1 MFPHPAA
8 SQSEGVREEPVLEN
22 PITFILKVIVK
33 KDSTE
38 LMLKALITR
47 THAPKPDRHHLK
59 PAETP
64 TECFLQYETIEAES
78 KITGE
83 KINGAPFLVEI
94 LEVEPQDDDDN
105 GHITEHSS
113 DPLPLPSREE
123 GIKLVKLVI
132 LVRLVKLTSSN
143 LRTAVINSITRDVAS
158 PPFTRTM
165 TQ

>member
-1 MFPHPAA
+1 MFPPPAA
-8 SQSEGVREEPVLEN
+8 SQSEGVVEEPVLEN
-22 PITFILKVIVK
+22 PPAITFILKVIAK

-38 LMLKALITR
+38 LMLKVRYL
-47 THAPKPDRHHLK
+47 LK
-59 PAETP
+59 PAETA

-123 GIKLVKLVI
+123 GIKLVKLVKPI
-132 LVRLVKLTSSN
+132 GSN
-143 LRTAVINSITRDVAS
+143 LGTVVINSITRDVAS
-158 PPFTRTM
+158 PPLTRTM